1 MERAILLVK
10 QGYMLFPHSTTK
22 KHFKYNSGL
31 LSMMQFKYSK
41 AVKKY
46 FELYYHIAKDL
57 KPKARSTQADQSQ
70 LEKFAILNNLIIA
83 CMLKESVKVD
93 VAGMDQ
99 LYEILRYENVID
111 VRFTQIQEELTLFL
125 LVAYFKQYYTYKK
138 RV

>member
-1 MERAILLVK
+1 MERAILLIK

-31 LSMMQFKYSK
+31 FSMMQSKYSK
-41 AVKKY
+41 AVNKY
-46 FELYYHIAKDL
+46 FELYYHVAKDL
-57 KPKARSTQADQSQ
+57 QPKARSTQVDPSQ

-83 CMLKESVKVD
+83 FMLKESVKVD

-125 LVAYFKQYYTYKK
+125 LVAYFK
-138 RV
+138 